1 VKRAWET
8 KVESDLNEDRKEVPM
23 NDHPEKDRPL
33 LLRKY
38 GWHGLDSIVVTLGG
52 ISAVLILFIMM
63 VTVVDVVLRYIFK
76 TPLKGSYEFCEIF
89 FLSSVFLGLAY
100 TQSFRGHVNVDILIS
115 RLSARTNLVL
125 EICMLLISLLIG
137 SLLIWQGT
145 EAFLRSFSTGEY
157 RWGLIQIPLWPARLM
172 IPVGVCALCLKM
184 MSDLLTDFG
193 KLLNRKK
200 GMP

>member
-1 VKRAWET
+1 MEHGRP
-8 KVESDLNEDRKEVPM
+8 KVESDLNEDRRKESM
-23 NDHPEKDRPL
+23 NDQTEKDRPIL
-33 LLRKY
+33 FGTK
-38 GWHGLDSIVVTLGG
+38 GWRSLNWIILTLGG

-76 TPLKGSYEFCEIF
+76 APLKGSYEFCEIF

-115 RLSARTNLVL
+115 RLSARTNLIL
-125 EICMLLISLLIG
+125 EICMFLIALSIG
-137 SLLIWQGT
+137 GLLIWQGT
-145 EAFLRSFSTGEY
+145 EAFLRSLSTGEY

-184 MSDLLTDFG
+184 IGELLTDFG
-193 KLLNRKK
+193 ELLNRKK
-200 GMP
+200 GRP